1 MLASNVVFK
10 VLLMLVYFIFVP
22 LDMCWTLVSLI
33 LLLYLMVISRV
44 NPAALSIAI
53 HLIVS
58 MV

>member
-44 NPAALSIAI
+44 NPAALNIAI

>member
-33 LLLYLMVISRV
+33 LLYLMVISRV
-44 NPAALSIAI
+44 NPAALNIAI